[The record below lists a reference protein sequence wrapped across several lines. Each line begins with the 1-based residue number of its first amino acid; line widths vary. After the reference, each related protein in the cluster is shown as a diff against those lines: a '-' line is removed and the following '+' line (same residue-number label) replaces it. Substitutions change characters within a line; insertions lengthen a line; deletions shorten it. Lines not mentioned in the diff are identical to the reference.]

1 MGEINEGNLITK
13 LDFCHSITSSK
24 FGTMDCPICFDT
36 IEATNRHETNC
47 HHIFHEKCIE
57 RWFAKGHQCP
67 MCRKSKFDMSLK
79 EYEIHFSK
87 QSNKITSEIEQCK
100 DPLFKLSGPP
110 NKTVSKPGTAKRY
123 RCRICGKLHVTRYR
137 YNDPH
142 WEVFQQCTRKGS
154 EKWVRV
160 PADPGRTSVRRNIGA
175 ADRLVTSCCWMTLR
189 PCGSRGCASRLF
201 ERQTVFDEFEH
212 LDTRHFG
219 RWRGRLVLDDDG
231 GGEDDDVPPIYGV
244 YFNDGGGEDDDGGGE
259 DGSAAIVAV
268 REEA

>member
-1 MGEINEGNLITK
+1 MGEINEGNLIAR
-13 LDFCHSITSSK
+13 LDFCHSIISSK
-24 FGTMDCPICFDT
+24 FGTMNCPICFDT

-87 QSNKITSEIEQCK
+87 QSTKITSAIEQCK

-154 EKWVRV
+154 ERWVCV
-160 PADPGRTSVRRNIGA
+160 PAGGSSVRRSIGT
-175 ADRLVTSCCWMTLR
+175 ADRLVT
-189 PCGSRGCASRLF
+189 PCGWMNGPWLENPGSRICPSGLIRYCDIRAA
-201 ERQTVFDEFEH
+201 Q
-212 LDTRHFG
+212 
-219 RWRGRLVLDDDG
+219 RGGL
-231 GGEDDDVPPIYGV
+231 
-244 YFNDGGGEDDDGGGE
+244 
-259 DGSAAIVAV
+259 
-268 REEA
+268 